1 MFSSPATRG
10 QTCLSRA
17 NTKRRATGAMRTQFF
32 TLLLAVLRLS
42 TMAAAV
48 ADSEW
53 VLCDGALTRNELQ
66 QQPAVRGRAAFER
79 ARLAAK
85 PISMEY
91 QYVGSVRCRGVLLD
105 IERRRGDDR
114 RPEPTSMDGLPTR
127 AHDASGALGAAWR
140 EPGVEGEAR
149 WIPRLHR
156 HG

>member
-1 MFSSPATRG
+1 
-10 QTCLSRA
+10 
-17 NTKRRATGAMRTQFF
+17 MRTQFF
-32 TLLLAVLRLS
+32 SLLLAVFRLS

-53 VLCDGALTRNELQ
+53 VLCDGALTRTELQ
-66 QQPAVRGRAAFER
+66 PQPAVRGRAAFER
-79 ARLAAK
+79 AHLSAK
-85 PISMEY
+85 PMSMGCY
-91 QYVGSVRCRGVLLD
+91 QNVGSVRCRGILHD

-114 RPEPTSMDGLPTR
+114 RPEPASMNGLPTR

-149 WIPRLHR
+149 WIRGLHR